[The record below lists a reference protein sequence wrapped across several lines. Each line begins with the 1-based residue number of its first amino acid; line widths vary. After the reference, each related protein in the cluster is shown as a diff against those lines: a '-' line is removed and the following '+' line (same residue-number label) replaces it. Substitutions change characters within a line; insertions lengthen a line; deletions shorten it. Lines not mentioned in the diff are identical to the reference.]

1 MPSSYWECAQ
11 FAMGASLLSPAQGSL
26 RAPLL
31 EWGARPAR
39 LGAMPPRA
47 KGAAARSR
55 SGPPRAGAQQW
66 RETTQEQRDAGAEL
80 MKKFL
85 ELFAT
90 TKLSAKVLCTLS
102 WLCDRAQVPG
112 APFGLYAL
120 HPSSDSGNFSR
131 HIDKVLP
138 DSGELYQV
146 KAPMNLKTSTV
157 RSVVSHTTR
166 VLWSSIQ
173 YEVESDNSINELL
186 CQPCDDREANGTG
199 VLVRLPNYVCH

>member
-55 SGPPRAGAQQW
+55 SGPPRTGAQQW
-66 RETTQEQRDAGAEL
+66 RETAQEQRDAGAEL

-90 TKLSAKVLCTLS
+90 TKLSAKDLCTLS

-131 HIDKVLP
+131 HIDKVLH
-138 DSGELYQV
+138 GW
-146 KAPMNLKTSTV
+146 A
-157 RSVVSHTTR
+157 
-166 VLWSSIQ
+166 
-173 YEVESDNSINELL
+173 
-186 CQPCDDREANGTG
+186 C
-199 VLVRLPNYVCH
+199 VRLLWCGHRRLHRWWCWWFWCGCRLCRWCAFCVCARRLRVGV